1 MVILL
6 YILFVL
12 AALVVTLVVLIQDD
26 KGEGIG
32 GLFGGGSGTA
42 FGSRSGNVLT
52 RFTGIVAAVFLVTAV
67 ILGLASRTKERG
79 EITGPTTEQTTK
91 QKFFEPIARE
101 TTSPQPG
108 SDTLSPNSPSPSPSP
123 SASPASNQ

>member
-12 AALVVTLVVLIQDD
+12 AAVVLTLVVLIQDD

-32 GLFGGGSGTA
+32 GLFGGGSGTP

-52 RFTGIVAAVFLVTAV
+52 RFTGIVAAVFLVTAIIV
-67 ILGLASRTKERG
+67 GLATRTKERG
-79 EITGPTTEQTTK
+79 EIVGPTNEQTTK

-101 TTSPQPG
+101 TAAPQSG
-108 SDTLSPNSPSPSPSP
+108 SDILSTVAPSPSPTP